1 MEHRDGD
8 RLELKDLPRNAP
20 LRVLQ
25 TDINKMV
32 DATTHKLDGSFSYCT
47 VVGDIPKR
55 GQLQR
60 AFHLHVLTPLHMVD
74 GRWEILKEKA

>member
-1 MEHRDGD
+1 MDAKDGD
-8 RLELKDLPRNAP
+8 RLELKDLPRDAP

-25 TDINKMV
+25 ADINKMV
-32 DATTHKLDGSFSYCT
+32 DATMHKLDGSFSYCT
-47 VVGDIPKR
+47 IVGDIPAR

-74 GRWEILKEKA
+74 GRWEILKEET